1 MLYSKF
7 LEKIDFNLRQEK
19 ESGDSADAEHY
30 RTLPRADTPEFVHDA
45 VCELMRENPAKF
57 TEEIVITLYDSGDDE
72 YYPVRDGESFYID
85 IASNVDGYILTI
97 PEQIYELYKV
107 MMPFGSSTRLGQWV
121 ALFGNTVSHNSI
133 YCPSPRT
140 IYNEDGWSSGD
151 VFRVSA
157 AIYPQ
162 KLQPDT
168 ELTITNF
175 NNIDSTYTELTVAD
189 NELERGNSVTVTI
202 EHGALGAVSS
212 GTYTIV
218 HATATSIIIELDSS
232 GFGAFVSGTVDNNY
246 ENQLMPVSDAY
257 MRILILLVKRNALA
271 RIDKPM
277 NQFEYSELE
286 RRLYPQWKADNDIIN
301 TQKKIRFRGAGF
313 GKRRSRS

>member
-1 MLYSKF
+1 MYYSKF

-72 YYPVRDGESFYID
+72 YYPIRDGETFYVD
-85 IASNVDGYILTI
+85 MNEAVDGYILTI

-140 IYNEDGWSSGD
+140 IYNKDGWTSGD
-151 VFRVSA
+151 VFRVTA

-162 KLQPDT
+162 KLQPST
-168 ELTITNF
+168 TLAITGASD
-175 NNIDSTYTELTVAD
+175 IDSTYTSFTVAD
-189 NELERGNSVTVTI
+189 NELERGNVIEVT
-202 EHGALGAVSS
+202 ASNAAYA

-218 HATATSIIIELDSS
+218 HATQTSVIVELDSD
-232 GFGAFVSGTVDNNY
+232 GEVWGTGSLTNDY
-246 ENQLMPVSDAY
+246 KNQVMPVPDAY
-257 MRILILLVKRNALA
+257 IRLLLLLVKRNALA
-271 RIDKPM
+271 RVDKPM
-277 NQFEYSELE
+277 NTFEYSELE
-286 RRLYPQWKADNDIIN
+286 RRLYPQWRADNDIIN